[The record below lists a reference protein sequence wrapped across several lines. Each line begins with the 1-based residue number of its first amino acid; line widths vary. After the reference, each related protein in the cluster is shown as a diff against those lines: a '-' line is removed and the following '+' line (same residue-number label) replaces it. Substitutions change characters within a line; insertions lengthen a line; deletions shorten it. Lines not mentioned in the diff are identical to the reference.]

1 MFRLLTEMV
10 FMLAG
15 LLLLW
20 VGLTG
25 RFLFDA
31 RQPSWLVL
39 AMILIVWGAQ
49 AWRRAGLIALRGV
62 RLAGRLAG
70 ASLVVV
76 GLVMLSLAWAPLLW
90 VGRLLVIAGAV
101 FVVRGL
107 VSAAVSAA
115 ALAGGNCA
123 KMAFCAAVGWKM
135 DGSVSTG
142 TLFDSLRL
150 NCS

>member
-25 RFLFDA
+25 RFFLFDA

-39 AMILIVWGAQ
+39 AVILILSGLQ
-49 AWRRAGLIALRGV
+49 AWWRARLIAVRGV

-70 ASLVVV
+70 ASLVLV
-76 GLVMLSLAWAPLLW
+76 GLIMLSLAWAPLLW
-90 VGRLLVIAGAV
+90 VGRLLAISGVV

-107 VSAAVSAA
+107 VSAAV
-115 ALAGGNCA
+115 LAVA
-123 KMAFCAAVGWKM
+123 
-135 DGSVSTG
+135 S
-142 TLFDSLRL
+142 
-150 NCS
+150 